1 MIKVNMDEL
10 DRGVKY
16 LMATLKNQVP
26 FATKNAINAVA
37 KKATKDVVD
46 AMRKKFDRPA
56 PITLRAVRVKRFA
69 TKNDLTAV
77 VWLKDIPL
85 GASKGGGYNP
95 LSMADMIGHQFR
107 GGGRIHK
114 NYERVLISKG
124 FMEQGEFTVPGI
136 AARLDNYGNISN
148 GMIVQIL
155 SQIGIKRSGSD
166 STPTGSK
173 RSRRNVLKAGEM
185 FWSRGP
191 GTRHYKTLQSAIDER
206 GRLQHLPEGVWMR
219 IMGKALPVLLVVKPP
234 HYSQR
239 IDLDALAQ
247 AAVDRDFPREFAA
260 SIDSAIRTAR

>member
-1 MIKVNMDEL
+1 MKFDIRDNRAEVLTWL
-10 DRGVKY
+10 DQLHSK
-16 LMATLKNQVP
+16 QIP
-26 FATKNAINAVA
+26 FATKNAINACA
-37 KKATKDVVD
+37 KKMVLEVGKK
-46 AMRKKFDRPA
+46 MRSEFDRPT
-56 PITLRAVRVKRFA
+56 PITLRSFALQKGA
-69 TKNDLTAV
+69 TKADPVAV
-77 VWLKDIPL
+77 VWLKDKPL
-85 GASKGGGYNP
+85 GASKAGGYNP
-95 LSMADMIGHQFR
+95 LSMSDMIGHQFG

-124 FMEQGEFTVPGI
+124 FMERGEFTVPGI

-166 STPTGSK
+166 STPTGIK
-173 RSRRNVLKAGEM
+173 RSSRNVLKAGEM

-206 GRLQHLPEGVWMR
+206 GRLQHLPKGVWMR

-247 AAVDRDFPREFAA
+247 AAVDRDFSREFDAA
-260 SIDSAIRTAR
+260 LDSAML